1 MNDIS
6 STFYLSS
13 FIAKLTKQANKQ
25 TTTHQNKKLPN
36 TFRLGLRMN
45 KMVLA
50 FVLRIVS
57 QDKVS
62 INGQQLTP
70 VAQPDTSVIIV
81 SPLLLVA

>member
-1 MNDIS
+1 
-6 STFYLSS
+6 
-13 FIAKLTKQANKQ
+13 
-25 TTTHQNKKLPN
+25 
-36 TFRLGLRMN
+36 
-45 KMVLA
+45 MVLA